1 MAAARPL
8 RQPTGRGT
16 HDEQCNRTPFLLEG
30 GTRLRSHCG
39 GQRPAGCAPSA
50 PKIEGSDGA
59 AKTEGGSAT
68 EGSAGA
74 GAQTAETSQKEW
86 AFEIPPEPIAE
97 DSIAETVEADLVVV
111 GAGTAGLVTAV
122 SAAEEG
128 LNVVVVSASEKP
140 VSRGGSN
147 NAVFCKAMQREGF
160 DKLTPF
166 MFQKEIFYAGNQ
178 VDEAK
183 WYKHYNNS
191 ETAMNWIIDMMEG
204 AGLRREGGEGHSR
217 LPDEPVLRD
226 VLHRLGLRPGQEPD
240 PDLVVSTGMMRPCS

>member
-1 MAAARPL
+1 MTSNAI
-8 RQPTGRGT
+8 GR
-16 HDEQCNRTPFLLEG
+16 RSFLKGALASG
-30 GTRLRSHCG
+30 AIVAGSAL
-39 GQRPAGCAPSA
+39 AGCAPSA

-204 AGLRREGGEGHSR
+204 AGYAVKVEKGTPGSR
-217 LPDEPVLRD
+217 YWK
-226 VLHRLGLRPGQEPD
+226 GKF
-240 PDLVVSTGMMRPCS
+240 S

>member
-1 MAAARPL
+1 MWWW
-8 RQPTGRGT
+8 
-16 HDEQCNRTPFLLEG
+16 
-30 GTRLRSHCG
+30 
-39 GQRPAGCAPSA
+39 AP
-50 PKIEGSDGA
+50 
-59 AKTEGGSAT
+59 
-68 EGSAGA
+68 
-74 GAQTAETSQKEW
+74 
-86 AFEIPPEPIAE
+86 
-97 DSIAETVEADLVVV
+97 
-111 GAGTAGLVTAV
+111 
-122 SAAEEG
+122 EG

-204 AGLRREGGEGHSR
+204 AGYAASPHRGARR
-217 LPDEPVLRD
+217 P
-226 VLHRLGLRPGQEPD
+226 HRLQDQGRAVG
-240 PDLVVSTGMMRPCS
+240 TRG

>member
-1 MAAARPL
+1 M
-8 RQPTGRGT
+8 
-16 HDEQCNRTPFLLEG
+16 
-30 GTRLRSHCG
+30 
-39 GQRPAGCAPSA
+39 
-50 PKIEGSDGA
+50 
-59 AKTEGGSAT
+59 
-68 EGSAGA
+68 
-74 GAQTAETSQKEW
+74 
-86 AFEIPPEPIAE
+86 
-97 DSIAETVEADLVVV
+97 VV

-204 AGLRREGGEGHSR
+204 AGYAVKVQQC
-217 LPDEPVLRD
+217 P
-226 VLHRLGLRPGQEPD
+226 PGSPRS
-240 PDLVVSTGMMRPCS
+240 LYY